1 MNLKQT
7 KIIDSVKETLESS
20 SIHALPNIVRNKYY
34 AIKFVWVFCFLLSSA
49 ACGYLIFLSITDFL
63 GYDVVTK
70 IEIKNMNS
78 LSNFNLFSKLIIF
91 TFTFNLINYYFKKR
105 ISDH

>member
-34 AIKFVWVFCFLLSSA
+34 TIKFVWLVCFVLSSA
-49 ACGYLIFLSITDFL
+49 ACSFFIFHSISDYFR
-63 GYDVVTK
+63 YDIVTK

-78 LSNFNLFSKLIIF
+78 LSNFNLFS
-91 TFTFNLINYYFKKR
+91 YF
-105 ISDH
+105 HF